1 MKIIKRAVTFQN
13 NWPSYGWNQHNYW
26 TADAGTTLVGNAI
39 EVPADKPGAVFSGR
53 GEWVGSTDK
62 NAPHAVRIVRVGDG
76 HVVATSATPVGGTDG
91 VVTASAT
98 ADVVAGEQYRLE
110 FYSDSAQPGTI
121 QPPKSGLFGATPGTF
136 LQIV

>member
-1 MKIIKRAVTFQN
+1 MKIIKRAVIFQN

-39 EVPADKPGAVFSGR
+39 EVAADKAGAVLSGR

-62 NAPHAVRIVRVGDG
+62 DAPHAVRIVRAGDG
-76 HVVATSATPVGGTDG
+76 HVVATSATTVGTDG
-91 VVTASAT
+91 VVNASAT

-121 QPPKSGLFGATPGTF
+121 QPPKSGFFGATPGTF